1 MLRSRIAEIKK
12 PVPHFVKKPFAFR
25 LDIIK
30 RRIIRLRRITHLF
43 ARLEDMLTDESDE
56 FCSIIR
62 LGTEFILGTNYPSET
77 DNQTD
82 NPSRLIIRLLM

>member
-43 ARLEDMLTDESDE
+43 TRLEDMLADESDE

-77 DNQTD
+77 DN
-82 NPSRLIIRLLM
+82 PSRLIIRLLM

>member
-30 RRIIRLRRITHLF
+30 RRITHLF
-43 ARLEDMLTDESDE
+43 TRLEDMLTDESDE

-77 DNQTD
+77 DN
-82 NPSRLIIRLLM
+82 PSRLIIRLLM